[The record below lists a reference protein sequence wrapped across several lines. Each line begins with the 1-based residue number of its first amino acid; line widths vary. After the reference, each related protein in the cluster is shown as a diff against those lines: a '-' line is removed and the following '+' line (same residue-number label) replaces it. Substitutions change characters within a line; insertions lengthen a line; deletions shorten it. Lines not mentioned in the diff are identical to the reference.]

1 MGKTTRTSEKK
12 VKKRV
17 YKCLD
22 YNEKRQRNNEA
33 IKKNREKARAM
44 REETERQMSSLRTE
58 NEYMERRIQQ
68 LKDELEFL
76 KYVYYQH
83 QHTQTAP
90 AEPDMNTKTDHIQS
104 ETMQTEEDDN
114 DDNIPDKKD
123 HLLKLIN
130 EIQILNNSV

>member
-1 MGKTTRTSEKK
+1 MGKTTHTSEKK

-17 YKCLD
+17 NKCLD

-58 NEYMERRIQQ
+58 NEYMERRIQL

-83 QHTQTAP
+83 TQTAP
-90 AEPDMNTKTDHIQS
+90 AEPDINTNTEHIQS